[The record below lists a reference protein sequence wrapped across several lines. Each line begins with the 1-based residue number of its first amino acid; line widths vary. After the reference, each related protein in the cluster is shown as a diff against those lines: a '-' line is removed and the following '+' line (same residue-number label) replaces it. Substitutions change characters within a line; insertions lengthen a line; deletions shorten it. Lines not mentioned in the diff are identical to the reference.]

1 MPRLFTALEIPRD
14 AAQSLAFLRGG
25 LSGARWIDAVNYH
38 ITLRFIGDV
47 DFRTAD
53 EFANALSRVERGPIT
68 IRLNGLDVFGGN
80 KPHSI
85 HACVER
91 SRALAELQGEQER
104 IAQRTGFK
112 PDSRKFVPHVTLARL
127 RGAKPVDIANYLSLR
142 GLFSTPPFTAASFVL
157 FSAKD
162 SIGGGPYI
170 AEQRFAL
177 TQGRRAGSLSLCEHD
192 DGSTAATRESHFGR
206 QT

>member
-14 AAQSLAFLRGG
+14 AARSLAFLRGG
-25 LSGARWIDAVNYH
+25 LSGARWIDAANYH

-53 EFANALSRVERGPIT
+53 EFANALSRIERGPIT

-85 HACVER
+85 HACIER
-91 SRALAELQGEQER
+91 SKALAGLQGEQER
-104 IAQRTGFK
+104 IAQRIGLK

-127 RGAKPVDIANYLSLR
+127 RGAKPADIANYLSLR
-142 GLFSTPPFTAASFVL
+142 GLFSTPPFTATGFVL
-157 FSAKD
+157 FSARD
-162 SIGGGPYI
+162 SVGGGPYV

-177 TQGRRAGSLSLCEHD
+177 TQRGRAESMALYEHD
-192 DGSTAATRESHFGR
+192 EGNTAATRENHLGR